1 MPLKNRKILPSGGY
15 HFYEARTGWSPM
27 PMLDFETTV
36 NLIIEHRKAN
46 PRFAGQWATDRASVS
61 DELDLSTCRQLASKG
76 LAEDW
81 CTEGGGFSFQAG
93 PAPQQQWLG
102 RKLRESAAA
111 VRKLVAGIGVLTDWL
126 GDGAEPV
133 SPEVA
138 EPRAATCAG
147 CPKNRP
153 GNLGDFFTTEASELI
168 RKQLEA
174 KSDMNLSTKSDGSLG
189 VCSACL
195 CPLKLKVWT
204 PIEHVL
210 KHTSDEVKKQLDE
223 RCWILK

>member
-1 MPLKNRKILPSGGY
+1 MPLKNRKILPPGGY

-27 PMLDFETTV
+27 AMLDFETTV

-46 PRFAGQWATDRASVS
+46 PRFAGQWATDRESVAS
-61 DELDLSTCRQLASKG
+61 ELDLSTCRSLASKG
-76 LAEDW
+76 LAEEW
-81 CTEGGGFSFQAG
+81 CQEGGGFSFQAG
-93 PAPQQQWLG
+93 PAPQPQWLG

-126 GDGAEPV
+126 GDSADPV
-133 SPEVA
+133 APEVA
-138 EPRAATCAG
+138 ETRAQTCAG

-153 GNLGDFFTTEASELI
+153 GGLGDFFTTEASELI

-174 KSDMNLSTKSDGSLG
+174 KADMNLSTKSDGSLG

-204 PIEHVL
+204 PMEHIL
-210 KHTSDEVKKQLDE
+210 KHTSDEVKRQLDE
-223 RCWILK
+223 RCWITK